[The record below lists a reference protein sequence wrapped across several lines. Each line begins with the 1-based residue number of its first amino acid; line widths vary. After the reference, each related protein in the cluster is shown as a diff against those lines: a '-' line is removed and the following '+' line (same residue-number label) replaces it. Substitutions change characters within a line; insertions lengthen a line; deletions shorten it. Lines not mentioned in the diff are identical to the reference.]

1 MSELINVES
10 KESYQVEVTELGHVQ
25 VRKAIRLFKDGVEI
39 SKTYHRHV
47 LAPGDNLD
55 NEIQK
60 VKDVANAVWT
70 EEVIAD
76 YQASQI
82 KE

>member
-39 SKTYHRHV
+39 SKNYHRHV